1 MGEPT
6 TTIDDSTTTTTMEP
20 TSDAPTDAP
29 TTPCPSDE
37 PTHAP
42 GKGTHVSVCRDASYM
57 VDSDH
62 ICSGQDDTPTGTVC
76 PTAGMSTDFQCH
88 SGLPSWDGKTCTLSE
103 DTVCK
108 KIPSGA
114 WGCVIP
120 ELGCGGD
127 VTTPCPSDEPTEEP
141 TTPYPSDE
149 PTEQP
154 TEEPTEQPTEEPTT
168 EEPTEEP
175 TTEEPTT
182 MEPTTTMDNSTTTM
196 EPTSDAP
203 ASN

>member
-1 MGEPT
+1 M
-6 TTIDDSTTTTTMEP
+6 
-20 TSDAPTDAP
+20 
-29 TTPCPSDE
+29 
-37 PTHAP
+37 
-42 GKGTHVSVCRDASYM
+42 GKGTYVSVCRDASYM

-108 KIPSGA
+108 KTPSGA

-127 VTTPCPSDEPTEEP
+127 VTTPCPA
-141 TTPYPSDE
+141 DE

-154 TEEPTEQPTEEPTT
+154 TEEPTEEPTT

>member
-1 MGEPT
+1 M
-6 TTIDDSTTTTTMEP
+6 DNSTTTMEP
-20 TSDAPTDAP
+20 TTDAPTADEPTDAPTDEPTDAP

-42 GKGTHVSVCRDASYM
+42 GKGTYVSVCRDASYM

-141 TTPYPSDE
+141 T
-149 PTEQP
+149 
-154 TEEPTEQPTEEPTT
+154 EEPTTEEPTT

-175 TTEEPTT
+175 TTEEPTE
-182 MEPTTTMDNSTTTM
+182 EP
-196 EPTSDAP
+196 
-203 ASN
+203 